1 MKINRQ
7 INECHC
13 YNCRK
18 YEECQTKGVFD
29 DDPGFDFCVN
39 YDYCRITERWPEC
52 SEECTFAKLWMTT
65 KQSERVL
72 YYLQKWRRGGRG
84 RQPHPYVI
92 GKAIDSALHILRRS
106 RKRIINV

>member
-1 MKINRQ
+1 MTRPCKCG
-7 INECHC
+7 ECSFFSHEDIDG
-13 YNCRK
+13 R
-18 YEECQTKGVFD
+18 G
-29 DDPGFDFCVN
+29 
-39 YDYCRITERWPEC
+39 YCRITERWPEC

-72 YYLQKWRRGGRG
+72 HYLQKWRKGGRG